1 MGASTVKG
9 ANSKGL
15 VTYLKHFVGNEQETH
30 RDTNGDCTFV
40 SEQAFRELY
49 LKPFEITVKEGK
61 AKGIMTSFNRIG
73 THWSGANY
81 SLCTTVLREEWGFHG
96 AVVTDFNTHHDKAG
110 YMHLKPMLYAGG
122 TLDLCSQPIGV
133 DQFFDKGNA
142 KDVAMLRKATH
153 ETLYAVANSNAMAN
167 EIDHYEMAYWNI
179 VLTAID
185 VVIPV
190 GLAIWGIFAIRS
202 AYKAERSAPDTEKKD
217 TTTSGK

>member
-1 MGASTVKG
+1 MQLAHEIRKTDTKTALIFVTSLAQYAVESYDIGAS
-9 ANSKGL
+9 
-15 VTYLKHFVGNEQETH
+15 
-30 RDTNGDCTFV
+30 
-40 SEQAFRELY
+40 
-49 LKPFEITVKEGK
+49 
-61 AKGIMTSFNRIG
+61 
-73 THWSGANY
+73 NY
-81 SLCTTVLREEWGFHG
+81 I
-96 AVVTDFNTHHDKAG
+96 
-110 YMHLKPMLYAGG
+110 LKPMLYAGS

-142 KDVAMLRKATH
+142 KDAAMPRKATH
-153 ETLYAVANSNAMAN
+153 ETLYVVANSNAMAN

-202 AYKAERSAPDTEKKD
+202 AYKAERSAPDTETKD